1 MTYPMEVVA
10 YYGHTVLFV
19 NHYLQR
25 ALQSMVRRTGRWYKV
40 CLGKASL
47 VCYCLDRASCEIPGH
62 SGLGTHET
70 EEADRMSVK
79 TTFLSLFVIFVCLLI
94 GLVFATNLVIRHQRE
109 SARLMHRVLPLLEEG
124 MARELQTSQHKGRFY
139 TQTTLVL
146 AGLTTMLTIGG
157 FWLLRRVNR

>member
-1 MTYPMEVVA
+1 MPIMAVELNRIW
-10 YYGHTVLFV
+10 LFPKRLRD
-19 NHYLQR
+19 H
-25 ALQSMVRRTGRWYKV
+25 ALGTAR
-40 CLGKASL
+40 L
-47 VCYCLDRASCEIPGH
+47 VCYCPDRASCEIPGH

-70 EEADRMSVK
+70 EEAERMSVK
-79 TTFLSLFVIFVCLLI
+79 TTFLSLFVILVCLLV
-94 GLVFATNLVIRHQRE
+94 GLVFATNLVIHHQRE

-157 FWLLRRVNR
+157 FWLLRRVS